1 MKNKDLMSIMM
12 VMLALLGLVFVSCSK
27 DDDDE
32 LGFSESEIR
41 EQLESGSGTWRVWEK
56 GDDDDDYSTMIFRDG
71 KTNGVTD
78 SYSSYW
84 MTPYSVN
91 GNLVYIKDADAEKYN
106 GDVLEGGIRITKLT
120 STTIE
125 FYREDDNSDK
135 YVGQKQE

>member
-1 MKNKDLMSIMM
+1 MVLSIM
-12 VMLALLGLVFVSCSK
+12 LLSSCSK
-27 DDDDE
+27 DEDE

-41 EQLESGSGTWRVWEK
+41 EQLESGSGTWNVKEK
-56 GDDDDDYSTMIFRDG
+56 GGDDGSFMMLFRNG
-71 KTNGVTD
+71 KTNGVTE

-84 MTPYSVN
+84 MTPYSIK